1 MALSRDLKKKIIQS
15 VRLHER
21 DTGSA
26 EVQVALLS
34 ERINALTEH
43 LKRHKKDF
51 HSRTGLFKMVGARRK
66 LLVFLERFN
75 PLRYK
80 QIIKKLKLRK

>member
-1 MALSRDLKKKIIQS
+1 MALPREIKKKIIQD
-15 VRLHER
+15 VRLHEK

-26 EVQVALLS
+26 EVQVALLTK
-34 ERINALTEH
+34 RIQALTDH

-80 QIIKKLKLRK
+80 QIIKRLKLRR